1 MLERHQIL
9 LTAWQ
14 IEYARFLSEKYDI
27 SLSESVRALL
37 CTGII
42 HSVSKIYPEFKPRYS
57 IKGTVDTL
65 KKVADG
71 KVREEMFHK
80 VLSGAY
86 FDARKAA
93 ELRLSREKKKK

>member
-9 LTAWQ
+9 LTNWQ
-14 IEYARFLSEKYDI
+14 IEYARFLAEKYDI

-42 HSVSKIYPEFKPRYS
+42 HSVSKIYPEFKPSQS
-57 IKGTVDTL
+57 IKKTVDTM
-65 KKVADG
+65 KKVKTG
-71 KVREEMFHK
+71 KVRQEMFHK
-80 VLSGAY
+80 VLSDAY

-93 ELRLSREKKKK
+93 ELRMSREKKKK

>member
-9 LTAWQ
+9 LTNWQ
-14 IEYARFLSEKYDI
+14 VEYAKFLAEKYDI

-42 HSVSKIYPEFKPRYS
+42 HSVSRIYPEFKPSQS
-57 IKGTVDTL
+57 IKKTVDAIE
-65 KKVADG
+65 KEKSG
-71 KVREEMFHK
+71 KIRQEMFHK
-80 VLSGAY
+80 VLSEAY

-93 ELRLSREKKKK
+93 ELRISREKK